1 MLWRGLTG
9 VHVSST
15 TARHRLN
22 AHFSSQQQLVG
33 HSHSHGS
40 SAGSAG
46 SAASAANTSTAGSP
60 AVTVCLVDELDYL
73 MSRNHDVMYH
83 FYSWPQHLNSNF
95 ILLGI
100 ANTMD
105 LPERLSTR

>member
-9 VHVSST
+9 VHVSAT

-22 AHFSSQQQLVG
+22 AHFSPQQQLVG
-33 HSHSHGS
+33 HGS
-40 SAGSAG
+40 SAGSASG
-46 SAASAANTSTAGSP
+46 SGTGSRG

-83 FYSWPQHLNSNF
+83 FYSWPQHLGSNF
-95 ILLGI
+95 ILIGI